1 MYIVM
6 DDIISGERIQLIANA
21 TLGYSYDF
29 FENPFILESSENME
43 FIDFRCISEY
53 DNPCIMFCYGS
64 RIDELSLHMD
74 KFKNPFILLT
84 HNSDYNITN
93 CPSVRDIIDSKNL
106 IMWFAQNVEYTHDKI
121 HFLPIGIAN
130 RMWEHGNLSIFKNLE
145 VVKKDRNVYMSFK
158 VETNFE
164 IRSPCL
170 QALVQSIDFLPTVP
184 PLENMQLLQRHKF
197 CICPEGNGVD
207 TPRLWE
213 ALYVKTIPILLRSK
227 FSENIQYTT
236 NLPMI
241 LLDSWEELDVENLP
255 DYQSFDFDVGCKYL
269 SLQFYKSLI
278 EHMSIQ
284 FYKSHTESRI

>member
-1 MYIVM
+1 MYIIM

-29 FENPFILESSENME
+29 FNPFILNNSESME
-43 FIDFRCISEY
+43 FVDFRCISEY
-53 DNPCIMFCYGS
+53 NNPYIMFCYGS

-74 KFKNPFILLT
+74 KFMNPFILLT
-84 HNSDYNITN
+84 HNSDYNITDS
-93 CPSVRDIIDSKNL
+93 PSVRDILVCKKL
-106 IMWFAQNVEYTHDKI
+106 IMWFAQNVEYTHNKI

-130 RMWEHGNLSIFKNLE
+130 RMWEHGKLSIFENLKFVE
-145 VVKKDRNVYMSFK
+145 KDKDVYMCFK
-158 VETNFE
+158 EETNFE
-164 IRSPCL
+164 TRSPCL
-170 QALVQSIDFLPTVP
+170 KALDKLIDFLPIIEP
-184 PLENMQLLQRHKF
+184 CENIKLLQRYKF

-207 TPRLWE
+207 THRLWE
-213 ALYVKTIPILLRSK
+213 AFYVKTIPILLRSK

-255 DYQSFDFDVGCKYL
+255 DYESFDFDVSCKYL

-278 EHMSIQ
+278 E
-284 FYKSHTESRI
+284 SRI